1 MKAIFTYVL
10 IFAAFMLQAQTT
22 ADFEAFDLNEG
33 EFLNGSTNTSND
45 PGFADGNVFLPNQFN
60 DAYGSWTGWAISA
73 TTDVTT
79 PGWGNQYSSITGGG
93 YDDSETYAVSYIFGE
108 SRIRLTGAAAGGVV
122 EGMYITNGTYAYLS
136 MLEGDNIAK
145 KFGGETG
152 NDPDY
157 FLLTIKKYYNGE
169 LSDESIEFYLADYRF
184 EDNSQDYIVDEW
196 TYLDLSS
203 LGSVDSLSFTLS
215 SSDVGMFGMNTP
227 AYFCM
232 DNITTQD
239 IVSNVNELEPSIS
252 LSLYPNP
259 AVDYI
264 QIETAEAGN
273 KTWGV
278 YSISGE
284 LLESGEFY
292 NEKQRISLAHLP
304 NGSYFVKVLTEAGN
318 ATKALIIA
326 GK

>member
-22 ADFEAFDLNEG
+22 ADFEVFDLNEG

-93 YDDSETYAVSYIFGE
+93 YDNSETYAVSYIFGE

-215 SSDVGMFGMNTP
+215 SSDNGMFGMNTP

-239 IVSNVNELEPSIS
+239 VVSNVSELEPSIS

-264 QIETAEAGN
+264 QIETAETGN
-273 KTWGV
+273 KVWGV

-292 NEKQRISLAHLP
+292 NEKQHISLAHLP